1 MKARESVIKKL
12 LFTLLLLP
20 LLKLTA
26 YAQEVIP
33 LDELHGLHSAY
44 VIPMPDTGRIDVQVI
59 VLSGGY
65 DEGDI
70 SGIAH
75 YTEHLAA
82 LHSDTTV
89 LREPRQRDLN
99 AFTSN
104 VSTVYT
110 NSGGFGELDQIMQL
124 ARAVLDKPSLPD
136 KFSRTEIDIVKREV
150 FYKERNS
157 PFRFLQRKTLQNLYG
172 SDTGRADNDVQD
184 LDLLTYEKGL
194 EFHAEH
200 YRASNVMVILSG
212 AITPELAQ
220 EKLTE
225 YFGDTTRSTQ
235 VPDIWLDQHPAEGLR
250 AIEKV
255 KTDRIV
261 EDTIFFAKFFEFPE
275 PQDILAL
282 QASFFIASDIYN
294 GYLNDAL
301 YIDSFVAQ
309 SINMGSY
316 IAVDGDLEFWMM
328 VVPSEGVT
336 LEEGLAAIEDA
347 IAGIRNAEI
356 TPEQIETARAKNTAY
371 TRELQGSAR
380 ARLDFFQNFGSDGL
394 PPSSPSQFA
403 DFIEAAPDE
412 EILFIINAF
421 AAASPMAA
429 TLAEAIDP

>member
-1 MKARESVIKKL
+1 MFRQVFAAL
-12 LFTLLLLP
+12 LILP
-20 LLKLTA
+20 FLKLA
-26 YAQEVIP
+26 AFAQEVIL

-44 VIPMPDTGRIDVQVI
+44 VIPMPETNRIDVQVI

-65 DEGDI
+65 DEGDL

-82 LHSDTTV
+82 LYSDTTV

-110 NSGGFGELDQIMQL
+110 NSGAPNEIDQLMQL
-124 ARAVLDKPSLPD
+124 SRAVLDQPNLPD
-136 KFSRTEIDIVKREV
+136 DFSRTEIDIVKREV

-172 SDTGRADNDVQD
+172 SDTGRADNDVED
-184 LDLLTYEKGL
+184 LQHLTYEKGL
-194 EFHAEH
+194 EFHKEH

-212 AITPELAQ
+212 SITQKLAQ
-220 EKLTE
+220 AKITE
-225 YFGDTTRSTQ
+225 YFGDTEKTYQ
-235 VPDIWLDQHPAEGLR
+235 IEDVWLDQHPEEGLR

-255 KTDRIV
+255 KTDHV
-261 EDTIFFAKFFEFPE
+261 LEDTIFYAKFFEFPE

-301 YIDSFVAQ
+301 YLDSFTAQ

-316 IAVDGDLEFWMM
+316 IAVDGDLEFWA
-328 VVPSEGVT
+328 VLRPSEGVS
-336 LEEGLAAIEDA
+336 LEEGLEKLEAA

-356 TPEQIETARAKNTAY
+356 TPEQIETARAKNVAY

-403 DFIEAAPDE
+403 DFVEAAPDE
-412 EILFIINAF
+412 EILFIIDAF

-429 TLAEAIDP
+429 TLAEAVE